1 MLNKSNYIQL
11 LRPSHWVKNLI
22 IALPL
27 LLSMQFNSHLLTS
40 LFLGFL
46 SFSLLASGSYILND
60 IKDIENDR
68 LHLVKKKDR

>member
-1 MLNKSNYIQL
+1 MLNNSNYIQL

-27 LLSMQFNSHLLTS
+27 LLSMQFNTQLLFS
-40 LFLGFL
+40 LLLGFL

-68 LHLVKKKDR
+68 LHLVKKKDH

>member
-1 MLNKSNYIQL
+1 MLNNSNYIQL

>member
-1 MLNKSNYIQL
+1 MLNNSNYIQL
-11 LRPSHWVKNLI
+11 LRPSHWIKNLI

-27 LLSMQFNSHLLTS
+27 LLSMQFNTQLLFS
-40 LFLGFL
+40 LLLGFL

-68 LHLVKKKDR
+68 LHLVKKKDH